1 MHDTTTYQTQAGL
14 LPTLSALVR
23 AMRPKQ
29 WPKNVF
35 VFAALVFDV
44 KLFDLALLSRTII
57 AAVLFCLISGVVY
70 LINDLVDIEKDRQHP
85 KKRHRPLAS
94 GQLSP
99 TTAMVAAAVI
109 IGGGLP
115 LAFLLNTPF
124 GVVLTGYLALQV
136 AYSFVLKN
144 LVIIDVLSVAA
155 GFVLRAVG
163 GAVAIGVTI
172 SPWLYV
178 CTTLGALF
186 IGFSRR
192 RHELVLLEGEAA
204 SHRASLTE
212 YSPYLLDHMIAVVAS
227 TTVIAY
233 SLYTFLGEKVPANHA
248 MMLTIPFVLYGIFRY
263 LYLIHIQNEGGS
275 PEELFLKD
283 VPLLL
288 NILLWGLTVI
298 AILYFS

>member
-1 MHDTTTYQTQAGL
+1 
-14 LPTLSALVR
+14 
-23 AMRPKQ
+23 MRPRQ
-29 WPKNVF
+29 WPKNGF

-44 KLFDLALLSRTII
+44 KLFDIELLSRTVL
-57 AAVLFCLISGVVY
+57 AAVLFCLASGVVY
-70 LINDLVDIEKDRQHP
+70 LINDLADIEKDRQHP

-99 TTAMVAAAVI
+99 TTAVIAAVAI
-109 IGGGLP
+109 IGGSLP
-115 LAFLLNTPF
+115 LAFLLSTSL
-124 GVVLTGYLALQV
+124 GVVLIGYLILQV
-136 AYSFVLKN
+136 AYSFALKN

-155 GFVLRAVG
+155 GFVLRAVA
-163 GAVAIGVTI
+163 GAVAISVTI

-178 CTTLGALF
+178 CTTLVALF

-204 SHRASLTE
+204 NHRASLNE
-212 YSPYLLDHMIAVVAS
+212 YSPYLLDHMITIVAS

-233 SLYTFLGEKVPANHA
+233 SLYTFLAPNVPANHA

-275 PEELFLKD
+275 PEELFVKD
-283 VPLLL
+283 KPLLL
-288 NILLWGLTVI
+288 NIVLWGLTVV
-298 AILYFS
+298 AILYFL